1 MKDRINAAPSII
13 TIMINNF
20 LAMGK
25 QPFINA
31 AGQKTDVYL
40 FDAQRGLSLFFVII
54 VVICV
59 PIMLF
64 VKPCSA
70 CFCPAA
76 AGMPEY
82 VKKEEG

>member
-1 MKDRINAAPSII
+1 
-13 TIMINNF
+13 
-20 LAMGK
+20 
-25 QPFINA
+25 
-31 AGQKTDVYL
+31 L
-40 FDAQRGLSLFFVII
+40 FDAQRGLSLFFVVI